1 MTAASATKAAG
12 ITAALAV
19 PSRIGRL
26 KDELLATR
34 AQFCFERA
42 RLVTESYRET
52 EGEHIAIRRAK
63 SVAHVFERM
72 PIFIRPG
79 ELIVGQRAATLG
91 GRSVYPEFHL
101 NGLDEH
107 TTPPE
112 IWDFW
117 HGRTMGDRTR
127 ACHPDALRLAED
139 ELAAGYCTGSSSG
152 FGHMIVDYEKVLR
165 VGLEGIMSEAGDG
178 LFAARADGDAEGVAF
193 LESVLIVSRGLIRWA
208 ERYAELAEAL
218 AAQEQET
225 GRRDELL
232 DIARICR
239 RVPRAPAHTLH
250 EALQSFWFVHLA
262 LHVEQFGWSISAGRL
277 DQYLYPYARDLLSG
291 DRPARLEA
299 WELLLSLWVKSM
311 ENVGTEVKQ
320 TVFQNLTLGGSDA
333 QGRDE
338 SNELSH
344 LCLAATAAL
353 RMVQP
358 ALSVRWHRNIDPG
371 FWRRCLDLIALGTG
385 MPAIFNDEVIVA
397 ALVDHGVEPDDAV
410 GYGIVGCVEASIP
423 GKEQGVTSGG
433 HLNVAKALELALND
447 GRSLTTGR
455 QVGPKTGPAASLSS
469 FEEVWNAYEQQVRYL
484 ASLDVLAAT
493 LAGEEQKRSG
503 HYPLESALLCDC
515 IAKRRDLVFGSTR
528 YNLPGVAIYGPT
540 NAYDALHAIRRLVF
554 EQGALTLEELVHALA
569 ADFEGAE
576 PLRLMLANHAERFG
590 NGNGAVDALANDIN
604 TVHAEFF
611 WSHTDGRG
619 GRFTC
624 GVWPVEGHVGAGAKT
639 GAGAD
644 GRRAGAPLV
653 DGVGAC
659 QGADRSGPTSL
670 VTSVARLNNRDHWSA
685 GNTFNIKFSPSTIA
699 AERGMN
705 ALCAL
710 LTTFLQ
716 SGGQQVQVNVVD
728 AGTLRRAQERPRE
741 YDDLL
746 VRVAGF
752 SANFTTL
759 SKATQDEIISRTEQA
774 V

>member
-1 MTAASATKAAG
+1 MTVASAANAAP
-12 ITAALAV
+12 ITDALAV
-19 PSRIGRL
+19 SPRISRL

-34 AQFCFERA
+34 TEFCFERA

-63 SVAHVFERM
+63 SIARVFERT

-79 ELIVGQRAATLG
+79 ELIVGQRAARLG
-91 GRSVYPEFHL
+91 GRAVYPEFHL
-101 NGLDEH
+101 NGLDESS
-107 TTPPE
+107 TPPE
-112 IWDFW
+112 VWEYW
-117 HGRTMGDRTR
+117 RGRTMGDRTR
-127 ACHPDALRLAED
+127 ASHPDALRLAEE
-139 ELAAGYCTGSSSG
+139 ELAAGYCTGSSTG
-152 FGHMIVDYEKVLR
+152 FGHMIVDYQKALR
-165 VGLEGIMSEAGDG
+165 VGLDGVMREADDG
-178 LFAARADGDAEGVAF
+178 LAAARADGDAEGVAF
-193 LESVLIVSRGLIRWA
+193 LESILIVSRGLICWA
-208 ERYAELAEAL
+208 ERYADLAEELAR
-218 AAQEQET
+218 QDQET

-232 DIARICR
+232 EIALICR
-239 RVPRAPAHTLH
+239 RVPRMPARTFH

-262 LHVEQFGWSISAGRL
+262 LHIEQFGWSISAGRF
-277 DQYLYPYARDLLSG
+277 DQYMYPYARDLLVG
-291 DRPARLEA
+291 GRPARDDA
-299 WELLLSLWVKSM
+299 WELVLSLWVKFM
-311 ENVGTEVKQ
+311 ENIGTEVKQ

-333 QGRDE
+333 EGRDE

-353 RMVQP
+353 RMIQP
-358 ALSVRWHRNIDPG
+358 ALSVRWHRNIDPE
-371 FWRRCLDLIALGTG
+371 FWRRCLGVIELGTG
-385 MPAIFNDEVIVA
+385 MPALFSDEVIVD
-397 ALVDHGVEPDDAV
+397 ALVHHGVDPADAV

-423 GKEQGVTSGG
+423 GRQQGVTSGG

-455 QVGPKTGPAASLSS
+455 QIGPKTGPVASLSS
-469 FEEVWNAYEQQVRYL
+469 FDAVWNAYEQQVRYL

-493 LAGEEQKRSG
+493 IAGEEQKRSG
-503 HYPLESALLCDC
+503 YYPLESALLSDC

-554 EQGALTLEELVHALA
+554 ERRALTLEELVHALA
-569 ADFEGAE
+569 TDFEGAE
-576 PLRLMLANHAERFG
+576 PLRLMLANHDERFG
-590 NGNGAVDALANDIN
+590 NGNQAVDTLANDLN
-604 TVHAEFF
+604 AVHAEFF

-624 GVWPVEGHVGAGAKT
+624 GVWPVEGHVSAGAKT

-644 GRRAGAPLV
+644 GRRAGGPLV

-659 QGADRSGPTSL
+659 HGADRSGPTSL

-685 GNTFNIKFSPSTIA
+685 GNTFNIKFSPSTITG
-699 AERGMN
+699 ETGRN
-705 ALCAL
+705 ALGAL
-710 LTTFLQ
+710 LTTFFR

-728 AGTLRRAQERPRE
+728 AATLRRAQERPSE
-741 YDDLL
+741 YEDLL